1 MLATNIWFWVGFIA
15 FVLTMLALDLGVF
28 HREAHIVRPKEA
40 GIWTAIW
47 VALALLFAAGLYLW
61 SGRHVALTFLT
72 GYVVE
77 EALSADN
84 IFVMVLIFE
93 YFRVPKVCQH
103 RVLFYGILGALVM
116 RGLFIAAGA
125 ALIARFHW
133 ILYVFGAMLVVT
145 GIRMGIKSDEEF
157 DGDQNKIVRAA
168 RRLLPFSKDF
178 HGKHFFVVEA
188 GRKVATPLL
197 LVLILVEL
205 TDLVFAIDS
214 IPAIFGVT
222 TDPFIVFTSNIF
234 AVLGLRSLYF
244 LLAAVVD
251 RFHLLKYGLA
261 LILSFVGFK
270 MLTERYIE
278 IDIVLSLSIILG
290 VLALSIT
297 ASLIWPRREAR

>member
-15 FVLTMLALDLGVF
+15 FVLAMLALDLGVF
-28 HREAHIVRPKEA
+28 HRQAHEVHPKEA
-40 GIWTAIW
+40 GIWTAVW
-47 VALALLFAAGLYLW
+47 VALALLFAGGLYMM

-116 RGLFIAAGA
+116 RGLFIAVGA
-125 ALIARFHW
+125 ALIATFHW
-133 ILYVFGAMLVVT
+133 ILYVFGAMLVIT
-145 GIRMGIKSDEEF
+145 GVRMGIKGDEEF
-157 DGDQNKIVRAA
+157 DGEQNRIVRAA
-168 RRLLPFSKDF
+168 RRLLPFSQDF

-270 MLTERYIE
+270 MLTERFIE

-290 VLALSIT
+290 VLALSIA
-297 ASLIWPRREAR
+297 ASLVWPRQETR